1 MLLIAGQDTTAS
13 ILVYCYHLLA
23 THPEALQKLRD
34 EHTRV
39 FGQDAASAASATT
52 SLRSSDASR
61 HLSSLR
67 YTLGVI
73 KEALRMYPPGGAIR
87 AGSPTVQISD
97 RTGAMYPTEGCLVSL
112 EHHAIHRNPR
122 VYANPNV
129 FDPGRWLDR
138 NSFLKGAFRPFEHGP
153 RNCIGQDIAYVLLK
167 VALVTTVRATSSIQ

>member
-1 MLLIAGQDTTAS
+1 
-13 ILVYCYHLLA
+13 
-23 THPEALQKLRD
+23 
-34 EHTRV
+34 
-39 FGQDAASAASATT
+39 
-52 SLRSSDASR
+52 
-61 HLSSLR
+61 
-67 YTLGVI
+67 
-73 KEALRMYPPGGAIR
+73 MYPPGGAIR

-97 RTGAMYPTEGCLVSL
+97 RTGATYPTEGCLVSL